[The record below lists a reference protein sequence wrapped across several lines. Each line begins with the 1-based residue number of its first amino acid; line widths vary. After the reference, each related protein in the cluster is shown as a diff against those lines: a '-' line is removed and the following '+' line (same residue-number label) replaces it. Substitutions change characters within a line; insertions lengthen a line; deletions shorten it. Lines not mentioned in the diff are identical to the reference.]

1 MSETVGD
8 FDLDFP
14 GFFRW
19 SSFKIKERF
28 LGLGIFL
35 GLQSADIFQIIG
47 IIAVKTL
54 HCPFSGSVFIPF
66 HLPFFI
72 PVPDLGNDAVRFFF
86 HSSPGKY
93 FKLPVALMAYGFI
106 KPFYFRACNFENII
120 TVRGTVTIFIGCPP
134 GSADGSYIVFDNTGF
149 DFMVGIQVGMP

>member
-1 MSETVGD
+1 MSYTG
-8 FDLDFP
+8 
-14 GFFRW
+14 G
-19 SSFKIKERF
+19 
-28 LGLGIFL
+28 
-35 GLQSADIFQIIG
+35 
-47 IIAVKTL
+47 
-54 HCPFSGSVFIPF
+54 CGS
-66 HLPFFI
+66 I
-72 PVPDLGNDAVRFFF
+72 PVSCPEGLFIGEEYHLGNDAVRFFF